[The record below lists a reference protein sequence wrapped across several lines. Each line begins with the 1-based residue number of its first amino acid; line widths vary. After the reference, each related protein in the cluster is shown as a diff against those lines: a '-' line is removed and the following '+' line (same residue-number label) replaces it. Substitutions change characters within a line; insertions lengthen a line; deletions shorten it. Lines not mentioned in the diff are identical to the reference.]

1 VKIVQSKFLFCLL
14 STFLLAS
21 SPVAEAQQTKLPR
34 VGLLVGG
41 SVSSDA
47 IRIEAFRQGLR
58 ELGYIEGKNINVE
71 PRYAAGNP
79 DRLGALATALVRLP
93 VDVIVTAGPTA
104 TGAAKKVTNTVAI
117 VMAQDIDPVGA
128 GFVAS
133 LARPGGNI
141 TGLSRLAPELSG
153 KELELLKEIIP
164 RLARVAVLG
173 TSTAAGTAQELK
185 EIELTAKAIAVQSQ
199 YLDISTQK
207 DINPAFRSAS
217 KAHAGALLLLSG
229 PILFVE
235 RKEIIELAAK
245 SRLPA
250 MYFAREFV
258 EDGGLM
264 TYAANVT
271 EMWRRAATYVDKIL
285 KGAKPADIPVEQPTK
300 FEFIINLKA
309 AKQIGLAIPPN
320 VLARADKVIR

>member
-1 VKIVQSKFLFCLL
+1 MSAKIFVGVITTVLL
-14 STFLLAS
+14 TTIPAY
-21 SPVAEAQQTKLPR
+21 AQPTKIPR

-41 SVSSDA
+41 SASSDA
-47 IRIEAFRQGLR
+47 VRIESFRQGLR
-58 ELGYIEGKNINVE
+58 ELGYVDGKNINVE
-71 PRYAAGNP
+71 PRYAAGNS
-79 DRLGALATALVRLP
+79 DRLGELATALVRLP

-104 TGAAKKVTNTVAI
+104 TGAAKKVTNTIAI

-128 GFVAS
+128 GFVAT

-153 KELELLKEIIP
+153 KELELLKETIP
-164 RLARVAVLG
+164 PLSHVAVLG
-173 TSTAAGTAQELK
+173 TSSQPGTAQELK
-185 EIELTAKAIAVQSQ
+185 EIELTAKAIGVQSQ

-207 DINPAFRSAS
+207 DIKPAFRSAS
-217 KAHAGALLLLSG
+217 KGHAGALLLISG

-235 RKEIIELAAK
+235 RREIIELAAK

-271 EMWRRAATYVDKIL
+271 DLWRRAATYVDKIL
-285 KGAKPADIPVEQPTK
+285 KGAKPADLPVEQPTR

-309 AKQIGLAIPPN
+309 AKAIGLTIPPN
-320 VLARADKVIR
+320 VLARADRVIK